1 MPAPRPRHLPVPPG
15 GTGHWRG
22 RGAFMARAWRGHNR
36 HFLAWGGAGMA
47 WAWRGHFPR
56 GPPLLV
62 GTLPR
67 ARSRPPPGESIRQ
80 SPCLRRPATCLV
92 GPGLPDSI
100 VLQEAP
106 LRQTS
111 FIPEGYC
118 IPRVVRTA
126 LRKSGP
132 AGRCTVITKG
142 ALDKLIYDVHVFGGP
157 HQGFSPACLCWLPRA
172 HATSSTSMPPPTT
185 VQRNAPHPAPPIK
198 PRWGRGGKW
207 PPDSGHPLRIPAS
220 SSATSTSHRMARLAT
235 LQIRLAHGWTRTT
248 DRPRLSACSHPTT
261 HPASP
266 APAPAP
272 SRSPPSTN
280 SSFAAS
286 HVEAGRPEGRMEEN
300 AGMEGGGELTGG
312 VGFGVETL
320 LPGCSPDSSSTRGRP
335 ATPWPEPG
343 SSTGQPGPSPSGL
356 AALAALAAFC
366 CPCNP

>member
-1 MPAPRPRHLPVPPG
+1 
-15 GTGHWRG
+15 
-22 RGAFMARAWRGHNR
+22 MARAWRGHNR

-47 WAWRGHFPR
+47 WAWRGHVLFPLTPGPTYPPPCASSPPNIRGLVLIFKTCLRQQACANDYLGHPAKTAGIFKTCLRQQFPR

-185 VQRNAPHPAPPIK
+185 VQSQSSTPGWMSWPPTSNGPRSLRECSSPCSPNQTTMGEGREMATRLGAPPQ
-198 PRWGRGGKW
+198 
-207 PPDSGHPLRIPAS
+207 DSCVVVGDLNFSPHGQAGY
-220 SSATSTSHRMARLAT
+220 SADKAGSWLDED
-235 LQIRLAHGWTRTT
+235 
-248 DRPRLSACSHPTT
+248 DR
-261 HPASP
+261 
-266 APAPAP
+266 
-272 SRSPPSTN
+272 
-280 SSFAAS
+280 
-286 HVEAGRPEGRMEEN
+286 
-300 AGMEGGGELTGG
+300 
-312 VGFGVETL
+312 
-320 LPGCSPDSSSTRGRP
+320 
-335 ATPWPEPG
+335 
-343 SSTGQPGPSPSGL
+343 
-356 AALAALAAFC
+356 
-366 CPCNP
+366 